1 MAAFTV
7 RSTRHTFTV
16 TLAELELDF
25 SLEDGGLRALR
36 RPGEPD
42 VIGRGAPHPGIDV
55 SLAETGWLTERS
67 FARYLNHTLYN
78 VPGGVEIVV
87 VIGLGPLKIY
97 DRYRVIGSLITR
109 RISLENAG
117 EDELALCGVR
127 LAISGACVG
136 APERCR
142 FEAPANVIRPRLP
155 IATLRNDLRH
165 RHWSDAATLETRAFF
180 LAPADAPGLLALH
193 NDIVGET
200 LACWYADTS
209 NPARPRVEGD
219 GASVTLLHEIRL
231 AERLRVEVAL
241 SVGVQMLLLER
252 APWREAL
259 PRIRQVMANGRAAA
273 PAPPEWLA
281 DAAIFV
287 THPTRYGGLDGMI
300 DALDAIRRLGCTTLC
315 LLPVHDIAAPHQH
328 ALEWSPKR
336 PEDLYALRSFADLDA
351 SIGGIDGLRSFVDA
365 AHARNMRVV
374 IDLPLSGCAADSP
387 YVSDHPDWFC
397 LDQTGQFI
405 RFAGEIDTLY
415 FDWRNAGLR
424 ALAISEALALM
435 EQTGIDGFRALV
447 ARDVPPGWPLGAAI
461 GGSSSMGVT
470 RLIEELYAAIRQR
483 RPDAALITDLAGP
496 LLASCRDLLVDEAA
510 HHMFTQLAIG
520 RLSVSELQQW
530 LTDALAIGEPGTL
543 RACFTESRHSCVSNP
558 LAEVLRGS
566 RAARMI
572 LAGMTGCGYVPLI
585 RAGQE
590 ESGDDREFI
599 ERLLDARARSVA
611 LRRGAV
617 ELEGVRCDDPAI
629 FVALRRH
636 DEECVV
642 TLLNVSPMRRRATV
656 ELSCVDLSE
665 GDYLVSDLL
674 DEPLIDGKSSVA
686 LRRDDLATFSVA
698 LGPFAARLLAL
709 RPASVP
715 VLHAAGSHI
724 QEASGDVASAEDE
737 PAHAAVRRNASR
749 AVARE

>member
-1 MAAFTV
+1 MAAYTV

-16 TLAELELDF
+16 TLAELELEF

-42 VIGRGAPHPGIDV
+42 VIGRGTPYPGIDV

-67 FARYLNHTLYN
+67 FARYLNHTLYSFS
-78 VPGGVEIVV
+78 GGADIVV

-97 DRYRVIGSLITR
+97 DRYRVTGSLVTR

-117 EDELALCGVR
+117 DDELALCGVR

-155 IATLRNDLRH
+155 IATLRDDLRH
-165 RHWSDAATLETRAFF
+165 RHWSDATTLETRAFS

-219 GASVTLLHEIRL
+219 GNSVALLHEIRL

-241 SVGVQMLLLER
+241 SVGVQMVLLER
-252 APWREAL
+252 APWHGAL
-259 PRIRQVMANGRAAA
+259 PRIRQLMSHRRTAA
-273 PAPPEWLA
+273 PTPPEWLA

-287 THPTRYGGLDGMI
+287 THPMRYGGFDRMI
-300 DALDAIRRLGCTTLC
+300 EALDAIQRLGCTTIC
-315 LLPVHDIAAPHQH
+315 LLPVHDIAAPDQH
-328 ALEWSPKR
+328 AVEWSPMQ
-336 PEDLYALRSFADLDA
+336 PEDLYALRSFSALDG
-351 SIGGIDGLRSFVDA
+351 SIGGIDGLRSFVNA

-387 YVSDHPDWFC
+387 YVHDHPDWFC

-470 RLIEELYAAIRQR
+470 RLIEELYIAMRQR
-483 RPDAALITDLAGP
+483 RPDAALLTDLAGP
-496 LLASCRDLLVDEAA
+496 LLASCRDLLIDEAA

-520 RLSVSELQQW
+520 RLSVSEMQQW
-530 LTDALAIGEPGTL
+530 LADALAIGEPGTL
-543 RACFTESRHSCVSNP
+543 RACFTESHHSCVSNP

-566 RAARMI
+566 RAARMT
-572 LAGMTGCGYVPLI
+572 LAGMIGCGYVPLI

-590 ESGDDREFI
+590 ENGDDREFI
-599 ERLLDARARSVA
+599 GRLLNTRARSVA

-617 ELEGVRCDDPAI
+617 EIEGARCDDPAI
-629 FVALRRH
+629 FVVLRH
-636 DEECVV
+636 HEEECVV
-642 TLLNVSPMRRRATV
+642 TLLNASPMRRRVTL
-656 ELSCVDLSE
+656 ELPRAHLPE
-665 GDYLVSDLL
+665 GDYLVSDLF
-674 DEPLIDGKSSVA
+674 DEPLINGNSSVV
-686 LRRDDLATFSVA
+686 LRCDDLATFPVA

-715 VLHAAGSHI
+715 VLHTAVDHI
-724 QEASGDVASAEDE
+724 QEAGSGAAPVDE
-737 PAHAAVRRNASR
+737 EPVHVAVRRVGSESETR
-749 AVARE
+749 P

>member
-1 MAAFTV
+1 MPV
-7 RSTRHTFTV
+7 STF
-16 TLAELELDF
+16 
-25 SLEDGGLRALR
+25 
-36 RPGEPD
+36 
-42 VIGRGAPHPGIDV
+42 

-67 FARYLNHTLYN
+67 FARYLNHILYN
-78 VPGGVEIVV
+78 IPGGVEIVV

-155 IATLRNDLRH
+155 IATLRNDLRY
-165 RHWSDAATLETRAFF
+165 RHWSDATTLETLAFA

-219 GASVTLLHEIRL
+219 GASVTLLHDIRL
-231 AERLRVEVAL
+231 AERLRTEVAL

-259 PRIRQVMANGRAAA
+259 PRIRQVMSHGRATA
-273 PAPPEWLA
+273 PTPPEWLA

-287 THPTRYGGLDGMI
+287 THPLHYGGFDGMI
-300 DALDAIRRLGCTTLC
+300 EALDAIQRLGCTTIC

-328 ALEWSPKR
+328 AVEWSPMQ
-336 PEDLYALRSFADLDA
+336 PEDLYALRSFSVLDE
-351 SIGGIDGLRSFVDA
+351 SLGGIEGLRSFVDA
-365 AHARNMRVV
+365 AHMRNMRVV

-387 YVSDHPDWFC
+387 YVRDHPEWFC

-405 RFAGEIDTLY
+405 RFSGESETLY
-415 FDWRNAGLR
+415 FDWRNASLR
-424 ALAISEALALM
+424 SLAISEALALM
-435 EQTGIDGFRALV
+435 EQTGIDGFRVLV
-447 ARDVPPGWPLGAAI
+447 ARDVPPGWPLGAAV
-461 GGSSSMGVT
+461 GGSSSLGVT
-470 RLIEELYAAIRQR
+470 RLIEELYVAMRQR
-483 RPDAALITDLAGP
+483 SPDAALLTDLAGP
-496 LLASCRDLLVDEAA
+496 LLASCRDLLIDEAA

-520 RLSVSELQQW
+520 RLSVPDMQQW
-530 LTDALAIGEPGTL
+530 LSDTLAISEPGIL

-572 LAGMTGCGYVPLI
+572 LAGMVGCGYVPLI

-590 ESGDDREFI
+590 ENSDDREFI
-599 ERLLDARARSVA
+599 ARLLNARARSIA
-611 LRRGAV
+611 LRRGSI
-617 ELEGVRCDDPAI
+617 EPEGAHCTDPAI
-629 FVALRRH
+629 FVVLRRH
-636 DEECVV
+636 KEECVV
-642 TLLNVSPMRRRATV
+642 TLLNASPMRRQAIL
-656 ELSCVDLSE
+656 ELPRVNLSE
-665 GDYLVSDLL
+665 GDYLMRDLF
-674 DEPLIDGKSSVA
+674 DEPLINGNASVV
-686 LRRDDLATFSVA
+686 LQRTDLATFPIA

-709 RPASVP
+709 RPASVSI
-715 VLHAAGSHI
+715 LHAAGGRM
-724 QEASGDVASAEDE
+724 QEGDSNIASANDA
-737 PAHAAVRRNASR
+737 PAHMAVRR
-749 AVARE
+749 VPDARLRENEGNSYGRV